1 MSATNSPETVADALW
16 MGVFAGLGAIAIELI
31 LVGSFYLFDP
41 SAKRIIVSHAH
52 LLLLSLPIT
61 FVAGFGI
68 SLQFALEMQFL
79 RGKWK

>member
-1 MSATNSPETVADALW
+1 MSATNSPETVSDALW
-16 MGVFAGLGAIAIELI
+16 MGVSAGLGAIAIELI

-41 SAKRIIVSHAH
+41 SAKRMIESHAL
-52 LLLLSLPIT
+52 LLLLSLPIA

-68 SLQFALEMQFL
+68 SLQFALETQFL